1 MKKYYVIFSE
11 LYPEGLLLT
20 YKELLKLYKEDPN
33 LYVYDVSNDV
43 NEDIIEKLE
52 GDLEDE
58 I

>member
-43 NEDIIEKLE
+43 NEDIIEIL
-52 GDLEDE
+52 
-58 I
+58 